1 MIVLELRKG
10 GDAVNSKIP
19 IITKVEFFK
28 ASYNKMCAHVAARN
42 FSSLTY
48 RTCGRVLIES
58 EETAFISEADT
69 MTFVPAG
76 HSYSTE
82 IYEPGEILILHY
94 QVAPDSYDF
103 YHVPSLIAP
112 VGRDAFLNLFSEGIR
127 HALAGRECACMADAY
142 RLFSA
147 LEQQQNET
155 HPSPRLAAVK
165 QYMDENLEGDL
176 RISALAARHRTSE
189 VYFRQEF
196 KKYYGE
202 SPIEY
207 IKKRR
212 IEMACRLLRTELY
225 AISEVAT
232 RSGFDS
238 VSYFSSEFR
247 RVMGC
252 SPREYRNM

>member
-1 MIVLELRKG
+1 MNRG
-10 GDAVNSKIP
+10 TP
-19 IITKVEFFK
+19 IIAKVEFFK
-28 ASYNKMCAHVAARN
+28 ASYKKMRAHVAARN

-48 RTCGRVLIES
+48 RTRGRVLIES
-58 EETAFISEADT
+58 EGSSFISEADT
-69 MTFVPAG
+69 LTFVPAG
-76 HSYSTE
+76 QSYSTE
-82 IYEPGEILILHY
+82 ILESGEILILHY
-94 QVAPDSYDF
+94 RTVPDSTDF
-103 YHVPSLIAP
+103 YDAPTLITP
-112 VGRDAFLNLFSEGIR
+112 VSRDAFLNLFFEGIR
-127 HALAGRECACMADAY
+127 HALADRDCACMADAY

-147 LEQQQNET
+147 LEKQQNDL
-155 HPSPRLAAVK
+155 HPAPRLAAVK
-165 QYMDENLEGDL
+165 QYMDENPDGDL

-212 IEMACRLLRTELY
+212 IETACRLLRTELY

>member
-1 MIVLELRKG
+1 MDR
-10 GDAVNSKIP
+10 SIP
-19 IITKVEFFK
+19 IITKVEFFNATAKKMK
-28 ASYNKMCAHVAARN
+28 AKVPGRN

-48 RTCGRVLIES
+48 RISGSVSIES
-58 EETAFISEADT
+58 AQASFVSRADT
-69 MTFVPAG
+69 LTFVPAG
-76 HSYSTE
+76 CDYLTE
-82 IYEPGEILILHY
+82 VYEKSKFAVLHY
-94 QVAPDSYDF
+94 RIASASENFFDGPV
-103 YHVPSLIAP
+103 LITPANK
-112 VGRDAFLNLFSEGIR
+112 DAFFNLFLQGIR
-127 HALAGRECACMADAY
+127 HTGAGRDCACMADAY
-142 RLFSA
+142 RLFSE
-147 LEQQQNET
+147 LEKECLVKK
-155 HPSPRLAAVK
+155 PPERLAAVK
-165 QYMDENLEGDL
+165 QYMDENPDGDL

-189 VYFRQEF
+189 VYFRQKF

-212 IEMACRLLRTELY
+212 IETACRLLRTELY